1 MNENKKK
8 DSEYCPVESGHKNTE
23 WPRKPPKKR
32 RNNTFNIKIG
42 STKLYICVGEY
53 PDGEC
58 CEIFLDLHKEGAPF
72 RAMCNCFAIAVSLGL
87 QYGVPLKTYVSF
99 FSRMK
104 FEPNGMVTGYPGIK
118 KATSI
123 PDFIFRLLSKEYID
137 PDSEDDAED
146 EELS

>member
-1 MNENKKK
+1 MDEKKK
-8 DSEYCPVESGHKNTE
+8 GAEYCPVEKDHKDQD

-32 RNNTFNIKIG
+32 KNNTFKIKIG
-42 STKLYICVGEY
+42 TTKMQLCVGEY
-53 PDGEC
+53 PEGDC

-87 QYGVPLKTYVSF
+87 QYGVPLKTYISF

-104 FEPNGMVTGYPGIK
+104 FEPNGHVTGYDPIK

-123 PDFIFRLLSKEYID
+123 PDFIFRLLSKEYVD
-137 PDSEDDAED
+137 PDSENDAE
-146 EELS
+146 EEDFT